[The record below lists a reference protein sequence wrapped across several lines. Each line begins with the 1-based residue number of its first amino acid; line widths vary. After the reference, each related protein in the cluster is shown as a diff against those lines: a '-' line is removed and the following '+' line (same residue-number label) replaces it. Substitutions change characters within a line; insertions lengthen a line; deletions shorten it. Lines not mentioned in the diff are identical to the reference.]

1 MTTMLQSLFLKTVGQ
16 LFLYCSLF
24 SVVKGGRD
32 LNYFN
37 VWMYKLFILV
47 IIIVLQFHSV
57 TLDNYIKDCCEY
69 VYRASAN
76 V

>member
-1 MTTMLQSLFLKTVGQ
+1 MTTMLQSLLKKQPVNSFCTVV
-16 LFLYCSLF
+16 YF

-37 VWMYKLFILV
+37 FWMHKLFILV

-57 TLDNYIKDCCEY
+57 TLDNYIKECCEY